1 MVVEVG
7 GWGGGK
13 DLWTR
18 RGQETKKLGYQKN
31 HLHRY

>member
-1 MVVEVG
+1 MNSQSNSSMVVEVG

-18 RGQETKKLGYQKN
+18 RGQETKKLGY
-31 HLHRY
+31 